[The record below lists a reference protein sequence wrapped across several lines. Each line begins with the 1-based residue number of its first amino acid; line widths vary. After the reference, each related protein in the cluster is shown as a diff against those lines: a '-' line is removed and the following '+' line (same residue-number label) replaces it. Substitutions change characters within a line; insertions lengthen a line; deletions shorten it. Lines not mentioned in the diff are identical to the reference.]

1 MRIVFTLCFTLLIS
15 TAVLAEK
22 LPKDS
27 VKLEELVVTGSKFE
41 TSRNLIPL
49 SISQISENKIQQS
62 GQYNVLSTLGTYVPG
77 LFVTERNI
85 LGFGVSNGGAGFINF
100 RGINTNEGIG
110 NYPNTQLL
118 VLIDGHPQYQGIF
131 SHPLSDAY
139 VSSDVEK
146 VEVIRGPASVLY
158 GSNAMGGVINI
169 ITKKQHQEGFSANL
183 NATYGSYNTQK
194 YAGTIGYKKDKFSL
208 FAAANYDKTDGIRS
222 NTEFDIQNGYIK
234 LGYELNSH
242 WQVSADFNLAHF
254 NANDDGPVDA
264 PALFKTDITRGKAA
278 ISIDNIYGNTDGSIK
293 IFHNFG
299 DHDLSDG
306 FKSKDRNSGM
316 MIFQNYHFSQNT
328 HITLGLDAKQ
338 FGGTASTGMAAN
350 QLKTVNE
357 IAAYTLLRQK
367 FLNILDFNAGIRY
380 ENNSAFGSEWVPMAG
395 LAVQASATTNF
406 KASVSKG
413 FRSPSVMELYLY
425 TPNPDLKPE
434 RLINYE
440 LSWLQSYIDNKFN
453 TELTFFLAEG
463 SNMIKVEGVG
473 PGAKRKNLGNFT
485 NYGVE
490 FSTAYTINKH
500 IAINANYSYL
510 HLNRKIVV
518 SPKHQAN
525 LSLLY
530 NYKKFNANLTAQHI
544 QGMYSS
550 TVPEVIQN
558 YTVLNIRA
566 SYQVLKNLNIFASA
580 HNLLNQRYEI
590 QYGYPMPGINFHGGI
605 NISF

>member
-1 MRIVFTLCFTLLIS
+1 MRIVFIVCFTLLIS
-15 TAVLAEK
+15 TAALSEK

-27 VKLEELVVTGSKFE
+27 VQLEELVVTGSKFE

-100 RGINTNEGIG
+100 RGINTNNGDG

-194 YAGTIGYKKDKFSL
+194 YAGTIGYKKDKFSF
-208 FAAANYDKTDGIRS
+208 FAAADYDKTDGIRP

-234 LGYELNSH
+234 LGYELNNN

-254 NANDDGPVDA
+254 NANDDGPVHA
-264 PALFKTDITRGKAA
+264 PEFFNTDITRGKAA
-278 ISIDNIYGNTDGSIK
+278 ISIDNVYANTDGSIK

-306 FKSKDRNSGM
+306 FKSTDRNSGM

-367 FLNILDFNAGIRY
+367 FLNILDLNAGIRY
-380 ENNSAFGSEWVPMAG
+380 ENNSAFGSEWIPMAG
-395 LAVQASATTNF
+395 LAAQASTTTNF

-425 TPNPDLKPE
+425 APNPDLKPE

-440 LSWLQSYIDNKFN
+440 LSWLQSYIDHKLN
-453 TELTFFLAEG
+453 TELTVFLAEG
-463 SNMIKVEGVG
+463 SNMIEVDGIG

-510 HLNRKIVV
+510 HLNRKIVA

-566 SYQVLKNLNIFASA
+566 SYQILKNLNIFASA
-580 HNLLNQRYEI
+580 HNLLNQQYEI